1 MKTPIASASL
11 HYCTIKGSLSVSSF
25 FHAEDEGQW
34 ERKRK
39 RKRKRERKRERERER
54 KRERERS
61 LTSVVS
67 LGRNLPH
74 VPDVS

>member
-39 RKRKRERKRERERER
+39 RERER
-54 KRERERS
+54 KRERKRK
-61 LTSVVS
+61 
-67 LGRNLPH
+67 RRPNP
-74 VPDVS
+74 VPNVLSP